1 MSMTRLMV
9 LPEAPVW
16 VLEDPRA
23 AASGQA
29 SAIAGRLGLPFRR
42 IGASAASGG
51 LAQRMDGRVRAG
63 SRPDIV
69 ISAGAQSAAQAL
81 LLRARHQCRVV
92 HCASLRPRLPRGLA
106 GYPFD
111 LMIAPASGP
120 DDAEPPGP
128 ADRLLTVVGS
138 PHVVSPALL
147 ARARDLWAD
156 RLSHLPSPR
165 IVLLLGPDSRPAEAK
180 RLARRLA
187 RMTRERLGC
196 VLVSVLPGCPAE
208 AADGAVSGI
217 ESCFSLIY
225 RHGEPDEDPTLGFL
239 GGADAVVCAWTGA
252 GTVSEACAGS
262 APVFVVRTGRE
273 GEPAASRRTLD
284 RLIALGHARPFEA
297 SLSPWSR
304 TPLDEAGRAARI
316 IRRRFLTKET

>member
-1 MSMTRLMV
+1 MSMTRLLV

-16 VLEDPRA
+16 VLEDAA
-23 AASGQA
+23 AASGPA

-42 IGASAASGG
+42 IGTTSGSGG
-51 LAQRMDGRVRAG
+51 LGQRIDGRVRAG

-69 ISAGAQSAAQAL
+69 ISAGGRSAAQAL
-81 LLRARHQCRVV
+81 LLRARHRCRLV
-92 HCASLRPRLPRGLA
+92 HCASTRPRLPRALA

-111 LMIAPASGP
+111 LMVAPASGAGH
-120 DDAEPPGP
+120 AEVADSP
-128 ADRLLTVVGS
+128 DRLLSVLGT

-165 IVLLLGPDSRPAEAK
+165 IVLLLGPGSGPAEAS

-187 RMTRERLGC
+187 RMTREQLGC
-196 VLVSVLPGCPAE
+196 LLVSVLPGCSRE
-208 AADGAVSGI
+208 AADGAVSGLQD
-217 ESCFSLIY
+217 CLSLIY

-239 GGADAVVCAWTGA
+239 GGADAVVCAWTEA

-262 APVFVVRTGRE
+262 APVFIVRSG
-273 GEPAASRRTLD
+273 GGSEPARSRRILD
-284 RLIALGHARPFEA
+284 RLIALDHARLFETG
-297 SLSPWSR
+297 LSPWSR
-304 TPLDEAGRAARI
+304 TPLDEAGRVAHV
-316 IRRRFLTKET
+316 IRRRFLRQDA